1 MQLLSSDIRIVIVKL
16 QELDVN
22 LEIVSHA
29 HFRNLIYIFF

>member
-22 LEIVSHA
+22 V
-29 HFRNLIYIFF
+29 HFRNLNIFFSE